1 MKKITK
7 LIVLGLFM
15 AGLTLNAMPAFAK
28 HDGGGSPKGFSHGD
42 KKGWD
47 DKSTPPGW
55 SKGEKKGWNGE
66 ATPPGLSGKKE
77 NKKEKKSKK
86 SDE

>member
-1 MKKITK
+1 MQKVTK
-7 LIVLGLFM
+7 LMVLGLFV
-15 AGLTLNAMPAFAK
+15 AGLTLNTMPAFAK
-28 HDGGGSPKGFSHGD
+28 HNGGGGPPAGFSHGD

-55 SKGEKKGWNGE
+55 SKGEKKGWDGK

-77 NKKEKKSKK
+77 KKKKTDK
-86 SDE
+86 